1 MDTPTGAQTR
11 TPFGLKLVI
20 LPSTVRSV
28 LAHKCAPRTSTAAA
42 SGCLHTASSP
52 QGSNRAGDPRKAHCL
67 VYDQPGYA
75 ARSAA
80 DSPARRGACA
90 GRGAA
95 HTVLSTTSLAA
106 QQGAQ
111 LTRPPGEGVSTH
123 NPNTVRVVFVS
134 RCKLRA
140 MHARK
145 VPLGPQAQGCSCS
158 GCVSTRWPRYQCSHT
173 GAPFGQCACTL

>member
-42 SGCLHTASSP
+42 AGCLHTASSP

-67 VYDQPGYA
+67 V
-75 ARSAA
+75 ART
-80 DSPARRGACA
+80 GF
-90 GRGAA
+90 GN
-95 HTVLSTTSLAA
+95 TSLAT

-134 RCKLRA
+134 RCELRA

-145 VPLGPQAQGCSCS
+145 VPSGPQAQGRSCS

-173 GAPFGQCACTL
+173 CARVQGPCCAHWCALWAVCLHPVSLQLAGPQSRPEA